1 MFSDYVPPAEIEE
14 ALSQAA
20 IVAADIHAESRS
32 VHVVAHSERYVPR
45 RIVEAM
51 EREVAALYGLARLNI
66 SLTHP
71 ETELQKIE
79 PEELMML
86 FVSRNSMT
94 RGSLAGAKWS
104 WEGEK
109 LTVALRA
116 NGKAAIE
123 ELVPQ
128 VQQELRKR
136 FAAPV
141 TIAVEAGA
149 ALEGKALFDAMDTMR
164 QEEIDRYKDR
174 LTPAVI
180 LIPGKEGS
188 LGIGMNSVTT
198 AVERAVGADIL

>member
-86 FVSRNSMT
+86 FVSCNSMT
-94 RGSLAGAKWS
+94 RGALAGAKWS

-109 LTVALRA
+109 LTIGLRG

-123 ELVPQ
+123 ELIPQ
-128 VQQELRKR
+128 VQQALRER
-136 FAAPV
+136 FATPV
-141 TIAVEAGA
+141 TITVEAGA
-149 ALEGKALFDAMDTMR
+149 ALEGKALPR
-164 QEEIDRYKDR
+164 WH
-174 LTPAVI
+174 
-180 LIPGKEGS
+180 
-188 LGIGMNSVTT
+188 N
-198 AVERAVGADIL
+198 RAGD